1 MIETGVALQR
11 CARVLALVAAASF
24 WLHSGAARAQVGS
37 ERYSSIV
44 VDTSTGAVLSA
55 SAADELRHPASL
67 TKMMTLYMLFLTLES
82 GDITTATRIPVSRH
96 AASQAPS
103 KLWLKPG
110 STITVRDAILALVTK
125 SANDVASAVG
135 EFLGDGSERRFANLM
150 TLRARSL
157 GMSRTVFR
165 NASGL
170 PDPGQVTTAR
180 DMALLGQRLISDFP
194 RRYSYFSTAGFNWH
208 GRRINSH
215 NRVVEQYDGADGIKT
230 GFINS
235 SGFNIVVSAARDG
248 RRLVAVVFGGAS
260 SAERDH
266 HVMALMDRGF
276 GTTAVP
282 VDGEMRIARTPFF
295 PGLAGSARA
304 ATVLVPP
311 LETRPLLRRTT
322 AAVRM
327 PPPVARSATARAP
340 RTARNQPGGWAAQVG
355 ALPSARAA
363 QRAVAEARRH
373 GGGSGGRS
381 LVSRVRVR
389 GATLFRAQI
398 AGLTQAQA
406 RQACRKLK
414 PRACM
419 VVAP

>member
-1 MIETGVALQR
+1 MIETGVALRR
-11 CARVLALVAAASF
+11 CGRVLAFVAAASF
-24 WLHSGAARAQVGS
+24 WLYSGAARAQVGS
-37 ERYSSIV
+37 DRYSSIV

-67 TKMMTLYMLFLTLES
+67 TKMMTLYMLFLALEEGS
-82 GDITTATRIPVSRH
+82 VSTATRIPVSRH
-96 AASQAPS
+96 AASQPPS

-110 STITVRDAILALVTK
+110 STITVRDAILAVVTK

-135 EFLGDGSERRFANLM
+135 EFLGGGSERRFANLM

-208 GRRINSH
+208 GRRINGH
-215 NRVVEQYDGADGIKT
+215 NRVVEQYEGADGIKT

-248 RRLVAVVFGGAS
+248 RRLVAVVFGGATS
-260 SAERDH
+260 NERDR

-282 VDGEMRIARTPFF
+282 VDTEMRVARAPVF

-304 ATVLVPP
+304 ATVLAP
-311 LETRPLLRRTT
+311 LPETKPLLRRAT
-322 AAVRM
+322 AAVRL
-327 PPPVARSATARAP
+327 PPPVAPSTTVRTP
-340 RTARNQPGGWAAQVG
+340 RTAGNPHAGWAAQVG
-355 ALPSARAA
+355 ALPSARTAR
-363 QRAVAEARRH
+363 QAVADARRH
-373 GGGSGGRS
+373 GAGRGGRS
-381 LVSRVRVR
+381 LVEPVRVR

-398 AGLTQAQA
+398 AGLTQAEA
-406 RQACRKLK
+406 RQACRKLR